1 MSFSTEERQSVLKML
16 LKRTECSSEEADA
29 IVDHIIEL
37 AEAIVKIARRN
48 SSGDKNHRYDDETDR
63 KVP

>member
-48 SSGDKNHRYDDETDR
+48 SSGDKNHRL
-63 KVP
+63 